1 MLANAVSRLTAFF
14 TPTAR
19 LLQMDVELGD
29 GKSGTVVVREGDL
42 PSELAA
48 AFVARHGL
56 DECAL
61 APLQE
66 AVAAQIEQM
75 RAEQP
80 GAKRPRA

>member
-1 MLANAVSRLTAFF
+1 M
-14 TPTAR
+14 AR

-29 GKSGTVVVREGDL
+29 GKSGTIVVREGDL